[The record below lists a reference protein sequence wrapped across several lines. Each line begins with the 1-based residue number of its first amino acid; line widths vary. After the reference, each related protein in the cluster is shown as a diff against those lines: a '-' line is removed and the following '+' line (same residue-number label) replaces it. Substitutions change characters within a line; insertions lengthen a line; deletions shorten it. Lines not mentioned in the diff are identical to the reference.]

1 MQTTSIQV
9 FRKGAVLVVVNIA
22 VFGVTVTFIFLEDMS
37 SNKRVDSRGGRGV
50 VTPPKIFIFLAQN
63 IENYTSPR

>member
-22 VFGVTVTFIFLEDMS
+22 VFGVTVTFIFLKDIT
-37 SNKRVDSRGGRGV
+37 SNKRVDSRGGRGGRD
-50 VTPPKIFIFLAQN
+50 PPKDIHFSCSK
-63 IENYTSPR
+63 Y